1 MRVVDAFESGTPTFS
16 FEFFPPRTPEGV
28 DNLFATIAALRELA
42 PTYVSVTYGAG
53 GSTRELTLELVTR
66 IKHETGIEAVAHL
79 TCVGATRAELEA
91 TVGRLV
97 EAGIEN
103 VLALRG
109 DPPRGETTFQVT
121 EGGLAYGAEL
131 VELLREVDGLCVGA
145 ACYPEGHVEATDL
158 VADVA
163 HLRRKVNAGAEYL
176 ITQLFFTNEQYFAFV
191 ARARAAGIDVPI
203 VPGIMPITNLDQIE
217 RFTSMCGASIP
228 RDLARGLDARR
239 DDPQAVLDLG
249 VAYATAQCA
258 DLLRRGAPGIHFYTL
273 NRSPATRAILS
284 ALRMTRPWEEAPLA
298 YASPAAP
305 SAARS

>member
-1 MRVVDAFESGTPTFS
+1 M
-16 FEFFPPRTPEGV
+16 
-28 DNLFATIAALRELA
+28 
-42 PTYVSVTYGAG
+42 
-53 GSTRELTLELVTR
+53 
-66 IKHETGIEAVAHL
+66 AHL

-91 TVGRLV
+91 SSPPGRRRHR
-97 EAGIEN
+97 ERARPARRPAQGQ
-103 VLALRG
+103 ASSSA
-109 DPPRGETTFQVT
+109 T

-131 VELLREVDGLCVGA
+131 VRAPSASAGGLCVGA

-163 HLRRKVNAGAEYL
+163 HLRRKVDAGAEYL

-191 ARARAAGIDVPI
+191 ARARAAGIEVPI

-305 SAARS
+305 SVARS